1 MKQLFISLLCVLLL
15 ASCFEKTP
23 LESAEHIPLDSIFH
37 YYTIE
42 LNEADSMVQI
52 GFFSWPI
59 TNRNRRLLIP
69 SADRIKINEQFLILE
84 NNSYKLNMPIQK
96 FKDEMI
102 TISYFSSDT
111 VFYSK
116 RIKLARF
123 YSCKL
128 DFDRDMFD
136 DSIGVYF
143 EPALNTFEELYVVL
157 KSKTDVR
164 KRFAYDESI
173 RNGIS
178 FSRVMIDHSSK
189 GSGVPVIRLEK
200 LYEEEYTK
208 PTSIQIKTSTRIE
221 REIKDVPNYYSE

>member
-23 LESAEHIPLDSIFH
+23 LESAEHIPLDSICH

-59 TNRNRRLLIP
+59 TNRNKRLLIP
-69 SADRIKINEQFLILE
+69 NVDEVKINDQILKLG
-84 NNSYKLNMPIQK
+84 NNSYKLNIPIQNI
-96 FKDEMI
+96 KDDII

-123 YSCKL
+123 YFCKL
-128 DFDRDMFD
+128 DFDRDMFHN
-136 DSIGVYF
+136 SIGVYF
-143 EPALNTFEELYVVL
+143 EPALNTLEELSVEL

-164 KRFAYDESI
+164 KRFSYDESI

-178 FSRVMIDHSSK
+178 FKKNMITYDELHK
-189 GSGVPVIRLEK
+189 TATIQLEK
-200 LYEEEYTK
+200 TFEEKYTE
-208 PTSIQIKTSTRIE
+208 PISIQIKASTRIE
-221 REIKDVPNYYSE
+221 RDIKYVPNYYSE

>member
-15 ASCFEKTP
+15 ASCFDNTP
-23 LESAEHIPLDSIFH
+23 LESSGNTPLDSICH

-59 TNRNRRLLIP
+59 TNRNKRLLIP
-69 SADRIKINEQFLILE
+69 NVDQVKINDQILNLK
-84 NNSYKLNMPIQK
+84 NNSYKLHIPIQNI
-96 FKDEMI
+96 KDDMI

-123 YSCKL
+123 FFCKL
-128 DFDRDMFD
+128 DFNRDMYD

-143 EPALNTFEELYVVL
+143 EPALNTLEELNAEL

-173 RNGIS
+173 
-178 FSRVMIDHSSK
+178 
-189 GSGVPVIRLEK
+189 
-200 LYEEEYTK
+200 
-208 PTSIQIKTSTRIE
+208 
-221 REIKDVPNYYSE
+221 